1 MGERSIKLTAVIL
14 AQLFIF
20 PLLFGH
26 SYVYP
31 NWAINYRVLSVIMIL
46 AWFGCFLFGGRHYL
60 NFKRD
65 VEHFLQSYPRA
76 SFAILA
82 LFVLSLYTY
91 CVVDS
96 FFSFGVNAIDFSF
109 FNELIPNTLSGRWMH
124 SDAYGGNHFGVHST
138 WIMLLFTPFYLVTK
152 SPLMLVV
159 SHALILVSTIFPLKK
174 MLDLLSIKR
183 TLSYFFILAF
193 FLSSYMAHNL
203 NYNFHIENFMIPLF
217 MWVFYFIIKC
227 DYSWRFWSVVILSLL
242 VKEDVAFYF
251 LGAALIVMLRAPK
264 VGAVFMLLSL
274 IFGIINLKLVIPL
287 NRGSAE
293 YVIASTAGAYGG
305 SLSEII
311 GYTLS
316 HPLNVLKDVLTS
328 GWKKLLLPYLGLP
341 ALSLSYWGFVL
352 VAIYVHAMATSP
364 FMKYLGLYY
373 SAPFISAT
381 FAGFVITLLHRK
393 WFYERREGI
402 ILLSAVLLMCVGNGR
417 VALERA
423 HPYYFEFAEAVSE
436 VTSAKV
442 CAQAAFYPH
451 LAQSNERAL
460 LTKECLYKDYDLF
473 ILSNTTRP
481 YPYPSHEVAQMM
493 KDLEARVD
501 YEHRQIGDIHLF
513 KRVDNE
519 RSTSL

>member
-31 NWAINYRVLSVIMIL
+31 NWAINYRVLSVILIL
-46 AWFGCFLFGGRHYL
+46 AWFGCFLFGGQHYL
-60 NFKRD
+60 KFKRD

-82 LFVLSLYTY
+82 LFVLFLYTY

-96 FFSFGVNAIDFSF
+96 FLSFGVNAIDFSF

-203 NYNFHIENFMIPLF
+203 NYNFHIENFMIPL
-217 MWVFYFIIKC
+217 
-227 DYSWRFWSVVILSLL
+227 
-242 VKEDVAFYF
+242 
-251 LGAALIVMLRAPK
+251 
-264 VGAVFMLLSL
+264 
-274 IFGIINLKLVIPL
+274 

-293 YVIASTAGAYGG
+293 YLIASTAGAYGG

-311 GYTLS
+311 GHTFA
-316 HPLNVLKDVLTS
+316 HPVSVLKDVLTS

-341 ALSLSYWGFVL
+341 ALSLSYWGFTL

-393 WFYERREGI
+393 WFYERREVI

-436 VTSAKV
+436 VKT
-442 CAQAAFYPH
+442 
-451 LAQSNERAL
+451 
-460 LTKECLYKDYDLF
+460 
-473 ILSNTTRP
+473 
-481 YPYPSHEVAQMM
+481 
-493 KDLEARVD
+493 
-501 YEHRQIGDIHLF
+501 
-513 KRVDNE
+513 
-519 RSTSL
+519 